1 MDYDTVKT
9 DRQLY
14 TQTGEK
20 SGIILA
26 CSTGKMGRQL
36 SGPMAAKSGGK
47 MGKGIGKMGLRMSGL
62 VLKCGISTV
71 SGTLNKTTAYK
82 LQKASPMTN
91 ETDLYDALK
100 YRVEVSV
107 AGMRRYYNNSGRL
120 HREEGPAV
128 IGPNGECEWYRNGL
142 RHRTD
147 GPAFVSPIGVKEW
160 YLHGKLHRT
169 DGPAV
174 IHEDGAKEWW
184 IHGVQYT
191 ERAYRTQLKAQ
202 GYTA

>member
-1 MDYDTVKT
+1 
-9 DRQLY
+9 
-14 TQTGEK
+14 
-20 SGIILA
+20 
-26 CSTGKMGRQL
+26 
-36 SGPMAAKSGGK
+36 

-82 LQKASPMTN
+82 LQKVSPMTN

-128 IGPNGECEWYRNGL
+128 IWPNGECEWYRNGL
-142 RHRTD
+142 RHRD
-147 GPAFVSPIGVKEW
+147 NGPAIEWPDGSKEW
-160 YLHGKLHRT
+160 YQNGQRHR
-169 DGPAV
+169 DGGPAV
-174 IHEDGAKEWW
+174 LSSVAEYWFL
-184 IHGVQYT
+184 HGVGYSEDEYHT
-191 ERAYRTQLKAQ
+191 ALKDMGAH
-202 GYTA
+202 GDR